1 MKTSRDQQSQIAS
14 VMNTETAEE
23 ETHQIVGPQVGP
35 QFGPQVE
42 PTLKSNEADVV
53 IVPPTPD
60 HTQTSPVNQ
69 MPYESSMPLM
79 DSKLFTD
86 EVGVATTG
94 SVNSNGP
101 GSRSLSPSEW
111 MGQSLVVALVLGGV
125 ALVAYGWK
133 CRMLARSGMNSR
145 TAQLARHDSA
155 RHDQAGRDLAG
166 RDLAGRDLAGRDL
179 AQAQRSRVPQART
192 AQGTPFDRSELNSTA
207 PQPTART
214 LPSDLREEL
223 DQLHQHIANHREEI
237 NSLAQLFD
245 NLHTQHEQLRSQLS
259 THTRE
264 SALQAQPGNGP
275 AHGFASRDSARS
287 FHVEPKSFSQS
298 GQQRAS
304 TEDVTNSQE
313 AMQRRVLALADRG
326 MSVIAISRDVGMPT
340 GQIELIMNLR
350 RASTSQA

>member
-23 ETHQIVGPQVGP
+23 ETHQVVGPQV
-35 QFGPQVE
+35 GPQVE

-69 MPYESSMPLM
+69 RPYESSMPLM

-133 CRMLARSGMNSR
+133 RRMLARSGMNSR

-155 RHDQAGRDLAG
+155 RH
-166 RDLAGRDLAGRDL
+166 DLAGRDLAGRDL

-192 AQGTPFDRSELNSTA
+192 SQGTPFDRSELNSAA

-259 THTRE
+259 MHTRE

-326 MSVIAISRDVGMPT
+326 MSVIAISREVGMPT